1 MDFNL
6 YKEHYSST
14 YHVALCSVF
23 KGLDNFQPLFESHL
37 FDQICSDTSKFLKWK
52 LKKKKREKKDS
63 WCTMYSFPLMFRNSI
78 LWRITAKMLSMEVYL
93 YYSYT
98 LTCYCNKATTV
109 SSLCCP
115 CCTQLP
121 DECSSHYMSFFFS
134 SHSDLLWNYWVF

>member
-78 LWRITAKMLSMEVYL
+78 LWRITAKMLTILTLLLVIVTKLPQWAHCAALAAPSYL
-93 YYSYT
+93 
-98 LTCYCNKATTV
+98 
-109 SSLCCP
+109 
-115 CCTQLP
+115 
-121 DECSSHYMSFFFS
+121 MSVAVIICLFFFP
-134 SHSDLLWNYWVF
+134 LIVIYYGIIGCFNN

>member
-63 WCTMYSFPLMFRNSI
+63 WCTMYSFPLMYFRNSI
-78 LWRITAKMLSMEVYL
+78 LWRITAKMLTILTLLLVIVTKLPQWAHCAALAAPSYL
-93 YYSYT
+93 
-98 LTCYCNKATTV
+98 
-109 SSLCCP
+109 
-115 CCTQLP
+115 
-121 DECSSHYMSFFFS
+121 MSVAVIICLFFFP
-134 SHSDLLWNYWVF
+134 LIVIYYGIIGCFNN